1 MHDILLYLGV
11 SEGFKT
17 KNAKIERMEQKRKV
31 NGIENREKNN
41 GALKNKVWKKTQ
53 HDNKQINI

>member
-41 GALKNKVWKKTQ
+41 GALKNKV
-53 HDNKQINI
+53 